1 MASPPN
7 DPVHSLSG
15 PIASGCPPEE
25 SRTDH
30 VRAQEQES
38 TTRPAPAGRQARAGR
53 WQRLDSPALTAAA
66 AAVAGTVYV
75 IARLLVVAKGD
86 ITRFVMAGQ
95 DFVNP
100 ATAPRGLHVFTGSG
114 YDGQFYYRLALDPLN
129 LSRTA
134 YGITLDAGFRV
145 QRIGLS
151 VLSWLA
157 AGGQRSLVPDS
168 EVAVNLAALAVLA
181 WLGALIARDAGRHA
195 AWGLLVAGFWGFVFS
210 IGRDLPEVVASCL
223 LVGGLL
229 AMRRDR
235 PVAAGLLFAGAVL
248 TLETTLDVVIA
259 VGLVCVVELV
269 RRRRRPGTR
278 DLAWVV
284 PGAAFVGWQLFGLAA
299 TGTLPMRAD
308 GGDNL
313 GVPVVHMVGAIVYYL
328 ERLTQVGSLVWLGEL
343 FVLAVVTLS
352 AAWCLH
358 RSRVPLWEKLAWG
371 IAVLVALSL
380 SAGIWYGRANFRGFE
395 DLYLLSTIVLLG
407 SRRRLWIVAAL
418 VAVAWVVNVGHYV
431 VAL

>member
-1 MASPPN
+1 M
-7 DPVHSLSG
+7 
-15 PIASGCPPEE
+15 
-25 SRTDH
+25 
-30 VRAQEQES
+30 RAQEQEL
-38 TTRPAPAGRQARAGR
+38 TTRPARAAGQARAGR
-53 WQRLDSPALTAAA
+53 WQRLDSPAVTAAVA
-66 AAVAGTVYV
+66 ALAGTVYV

-168 EVAVNLAALAVLA
+168 EVAVNLAALVVLA

-210 IGRDLPEVVASCL
+210 IGRDLPEVIASCL

-278 DLAWVV
+278 DLAWVI

-313 GVPVVHMVGAIVYYL
+313 AVPVVHMVGAIVYYL

-358 RSRVPLWEKLAWG
+358 GSRIPLWEKLAWG

-395 DLYLLSTIVLLG
+395 DLYLLSVIVLLG

-418 VAVAWVVNVGHYV
+418 VAVAWVVNVGHYI